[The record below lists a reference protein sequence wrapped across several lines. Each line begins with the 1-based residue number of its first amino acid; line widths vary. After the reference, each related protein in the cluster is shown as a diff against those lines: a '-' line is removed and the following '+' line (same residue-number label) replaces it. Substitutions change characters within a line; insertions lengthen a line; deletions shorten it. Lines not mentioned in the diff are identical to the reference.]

1 MSDERTEAS
10 DDNSDDAGVV
20 TGTGTAVTPSDPEE
34 VLRVYSGDV
43 VSDAPTGTTVGPDEP
58 NMVVDEASPVVDET
72 SPGVV
77 ETGTGTTVGP
87 AEPSTVVDDTALGVV
102 ETGTGMTVG
111 PSEPTMVL
119 ELMVTAAVL
128 VFVALA
134 AVSVPVAAESEAPVA
149 EGESVPLADAVAVAV
164 GAGRPLERSVAKDE
178 AAADRM
184 LENWDDRELG
194 TAESVAVAATPESSE
209 LSDDAMLDKAAVASL
224 VIEAGTVGLPE
235 KLEA

>member
-20 TGTGTAVTPSDPEE
+20 TGTGTAVTPSGPEE

-58 NMVVDEASPVVDET
+58 NRVVDET

-119 ELMVTAAVL
+119 ELMVTAAVP

-149 EGESVPLADAVAVAV
+149 EDEPVPLADAVAVAV